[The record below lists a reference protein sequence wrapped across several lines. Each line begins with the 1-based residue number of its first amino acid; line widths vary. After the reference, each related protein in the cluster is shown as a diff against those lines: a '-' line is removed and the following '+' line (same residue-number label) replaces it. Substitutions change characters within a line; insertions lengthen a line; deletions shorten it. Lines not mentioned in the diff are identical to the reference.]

1 MTNNSAGFDRLDE
14 SYSSNPEDEN
24 KNDSGNETK
33 TIEVVTS
40 SKIPWL
46 HEVSLTWTKILI
58 LVVALVVITLS
69 LVAKVAWWVII
80 LRAGVSI
87 LVLGILGYLFNWI
100 LGKYLVEAKLAEL
113 KDKLAEE
120 EAAEAER
127 FAKEQ
132 AEMDALAQLQ
142 QQEYEE
148 SRLNIET

>member
-1 MTNNSAGFDRLDE
+1 M
-14 SYSSNPEDEN
+14 
-24 KNDSGNETK
+24 
-33 TIEVVTS
+33 TS

-46 HEVSLTWTKILI
+46 QEVSLTWTKILI

>member
-46 HEVSLTWTKILI
+46 QEVSLTWTKILI